1 MIIILTSLGYTYM
14 EQTNNEAAVL
24 TLPLFNFAFTYCV
37 FTFTFLCFHFLD
49 NVTRFGYME
58 QTDGETAALTSP
70 EDIKTQMKVAIAN
83 FQASEDP
90 DLRPICEKYQP
101 IHAKLIKT

>member
-1 MIIILTSLGYTYM
+1 MRQLLSLCPFSF
-14 EQTNNEAAVL
+14 L
-24 TLPLFNFAFTYCV
+24 LSFICV
-37 FTFTFLCFHFLD
+37 FTFTLLCYHFHFLD

-90 DLRPICEKYQP
+90 DLRPICEKNQP
-101 IHAKLIKT
+101 IHATLIKT